1 MGLHM
6 GTIERQL
13 LRDWPGCGGCRED
26 ALPDASS
33 RPTRV
38 TVVDGLGWT
47 IFGRHIPPPTTRL
60 QDMEDA
66 ADDASVID
74 ARLAGLIVRQ
84 VRFKSRLG
92 LI

>member
-1 MGLHM
+1 
-6 GTIERQL
+6 
-13 LRDWPGCGGCRED
+13 
-26 ALPDASS
+26 
-33 RPTRV
+33 
-38 TVVDGLGWT
+38 
-47 IFGRHIPPPTTRL
+47 
-60 QDMEDA
+60 MEDA